1 MDIGLK
7 VFVTLNEW
15 ISVFPKKI
23 FFSKRICLFP
33 NILRVIKIGT
43 NLEKLNFRKP
53 NDIVGIFLNKRCKL
67 KKSNLLLKKSNLQ
80 YLLNSV
86 TKFKSFELLCL
97 FIYLSY
103 FLEQPHSFFKTI
115 LTNLTNPSFRTKILF
130 C

>member
-1 MDIGLK
+1 MSS
-7 VFVTLNEW
+7 LNEG
-15 ISVFPKKI
+15 ISVFPKK
-23 FFSKRICLFP
+23 FFFRSAFVFFP
-33 NILRVIKIGT
+33 NILRVINIGT
-43 NLEKLNFRKP
+43 NLKKLNFRKP
-53 NDIVGIFLNKRCKL
+53 NNIVGIFLNKRCKL
-67 KKSNLLLKKSNLQ
+67 KKGNLMLKKSNLQ

-115 LTNLTNPSFRTKILF
+115 LTNLTNPANTYRTKILF